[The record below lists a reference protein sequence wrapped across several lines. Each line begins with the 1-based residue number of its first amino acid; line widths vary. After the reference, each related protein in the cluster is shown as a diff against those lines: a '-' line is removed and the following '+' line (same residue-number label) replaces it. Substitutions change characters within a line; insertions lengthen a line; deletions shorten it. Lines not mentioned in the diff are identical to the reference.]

1 MPTGALRQERTLNHH
16 EENARLLEDFLANLE
31 AANNSPHTIASYR
44 VTVKD
49 FLDFTLGLD
58 MADVTHREISEW
70 LHFLHERGVS
80 ANSMGQ
86 RLYAIR
92 SFFKFAE
99 MIGAV
104 KSSPARLIPRRKVSH
119 PLPHWLIP
127 AQIQQLLDA
136 ADNPRDLALIDF
148 FWATGCR
155 IAEVLSARV
164 ENINWSDR
172 SLKVL
177 GKGQKERIV
186 LFGRKTAAVL
196 EYYLE
201 GRCTGPLFLTE
212 EVGKGPRRQQGG
224 VSRGRQGVW
233 RGYWRETDSTGKRAM
248 KSIRLGDYEI
258 TTKEQAQAALTR
270 YLEENPVA
278 YSFDSERGIDK
289 RSIRRILRE
298 LGVKAGLGR
307 VYPHLIRHSMATAM
321 LEGGADLRSIQEL
334 LGHSSITTTQIYT
347 HCATGHLRSELEKAH
362 PAWQEERNEK
372 K

>member
-1 MPTGALRQERTLNHH
+1 MPTGALRQERTLDHH
-16 EENARLLEDFLANLE
+16 EENTQLLVDFLANLE
-31 AANNSPHTIASYR
+31 VANNSPHTIASYR
-44 VTVKD
+44 ETIKD
-49 FLDFTLGLD
+49 FLAFTLGLSI
-58 MADVTHREISEW
+58 ADTTRREIVEY
-70 LHFLHERGVS
+70 LHFLDVRGMS
-80 ANSMGQ
+80 AHSMGQ
-86 RLYAIR
+86 RLYALR
-92 SFFKFAE
+92 SFFEFAE
-99 MIGAV
+99 AVGAV
-104 KSSPARLIPRRKVSH
+104 KSSPARLVPRRKV
-119 PLPHWLIP
+119 PRTLPHWLTA
-127 AQIQQLLDA
+127 AQVEQLLAA
-136 ADNPRDLALIDF
+136 ADTARDRLLIDF
-148 FWATGCR
+148 MWATGCR

-164 ENINWSDR
+164 ENINWSNR

-186 LFGRKTAAVL
+186 LFGKTVAAAL
-196 EYYLE
+196 EDYLE
-201 GRCTGPLFLTE
+201 GRITGALFLSE
-212 EVGKGPRRQQGG
+212 EPGKGPRTQQGS
-224 VSRGRQGVW
+224 VTRGRFGVW
-233 RGYWRETDSTGKRAM
+233 RGYWRETDATGKRTM